1 VLGIYACCASVC
13 TEKEKDCRWKS
24 AVSERVERLF
34 LFCSSKDNAICLIS
48 VMESRDLVSISRHVS
63 RPVFL
68 FTVSGLGFEG
78 SRSRALSLETLHEF
92 FSEILQ
98 EAAGLLAAIFT
109 GTGWFWREIQ
119 ITTMRQRCAWT
130 GFWIFWTR
138 TSAAPGRIRILV
150 FLARTGSELDL
161 DFVICWWTMVCE
173 TELCL

>member
-1 VLGIYACCASVC
+1 ML
-13 TEKEKDCRWKS
+13 
-24 AVSERVERLF
+24 
-34 LFCSSKDNAICLIS
+34 NIS
-48 VMESRDLVSISRHVS
+48 DGVS
-63 RPVFL
+63 RL
-68 FTVSGLGFEG
+68 GLDLEARLETSFFIHGLRSRLGLKG

-161 DFVICWWTMVCE
+161 DFVIC
-173 TELCL
+173 